1 MVKMVK
7 MVEMVKM
14 VTLGLS
20 KMVKRFYLMI
30 QHFGIPGKIEPGKKI
45 F

>member
-14 VTLGLS
+14 VTLAFS
-20 KMVKRFYLMI
+20 KMVKRFYLMAEY
-30 QHFGIPGKIEPGKKI
+30 FGIPGKIEPGEKI